1 MAENRAQADLNR
13 LIIAIGIIL
22 VGVLGSAFLGIGIAL
37 SNSSLSFIGSL
48 ILSLMGTMIL
58 ILERLIN

>member
-1 MAENRAQADLNR
+1 MAESKAQADLNR